1 MESLLTGEQR
11 LFLIAIIMKKQI
23 LMLCTLCKTLY
34 NVLIHSHVI
43 ILGLTF
49 WRKVQ
54 KIEYPD
60 FRSPEVS
67 IPVNVGFL
75 EWTILF
81 QQTNLPKKA
90 F

>member
-1 MESLLTGEQR
+1 
-11 LFLIAIIMKKQI
+11 
-23 LMLCTLCKTLY
+23 MLCTLCKTLF

-75 EWTILF
+75 E
-81 QQTNLPKKA
+81 
-90 F
+90 